1 MIDISDINITRDVYS
16 LWRMTLL
23 TKFTAQLATRPWDS
37 GPQRKRSFVYRW
49 PSRVTNT
56 LQTCLSRFAAD
67 DTYSQCNELLNSIL
81 FTPTKDCTCGHVI
94 RSFSFIMSTQLD
106 RHKLLITMNVQLH
119 LQRSPISTIMI
130 TDIAD
135 YHFMFFSVNFCSI

>member
-16 LWRMTLL
+16 LWRMMLL

-81 FTPTKDCTCGHVI
+81 FTPN
-94 RSFSFIMSTQLD
+94 R
-106 RHKLLITMNVQLH
+106 RLH
-119 LQRSPISTIMI
+119 LRTRDPFVLVHHVDTTRPSQVVDNNERSTSFTA
-130 TDIAD
+130 IAD
-135 YHFMFFSVNFCSI
+135 IDNYDNWYRRLSFYVFFL